1 MIEDETETLPE
12 KDITKITRGT
22 TAATFV
28 FPDMK
33 DGTPHQPGQR
43 VELSRRA

>member
-1 MIEDETETLPE
+1 VVIDDDTETLPE

-22 TAATFV
+22 TAAQFV

-33 DGTPHQPGQR
+33 DGTPHLPAA
-43 VELSRRA
+43 SA